1 MFKIKMIAGAM
12 VVSLMAVAAA
22 GCGSKGKEPETA
34 PTPVINNDPAIVRLA
49 GQLTNEDFTVFAKS
63 VQKKYPHITIERINT
78 AEKGQSVPE
87 LVAAGIIPDLILA
100 PPLNILPFQ
109 ALGLYYKV
117 EELVTRHRFDLNR
130 IKPEYL
136 ESIKVGSFS
145 DYLVGLPIYNNGF
158 GLFYN
163 KDLFDRFGVPYPKD
177 GMTWQEVTE
186 MAVKLTRVENGV
198 AYYGLHPNSVMWGAY
213 QLGLP
218 FIDTANN
225 KSMFQSQG
233 WKDLFQMWQRLYTA
247 GGNIVPKALA
257 AIKGFQDGQI
267 AMTMGYSSILDA
279 TAKVKDLNW
288 DMVTYP
294 INPDAPGIGQRVDS
308 INLVVTAQSKVK
320 DAAFQVIEVI
330 LSEEV
335 QTELS
340 RSGKVSVLKDQKVHD
355 QFGQS
360 NADLQ
365 KKNVVALTKPK
376 LAIVQPFKFPF
387 ATNPATLINNTFNSV
402 IYDQKDINTALREA
416 EEKVNTDIQLLL
428 K

>member
-1 MFKIKMIAGAM
+1 MFKNKMILGAM
-12 VVSLMAVAAA
+12 LVSLGAVAAA
-22 GCGSKGKEPETA
+22 CGGKEEKSETVPA
-34 PTPVINNDPAIVRLA
+34 PAINNDPAIVKLA
-49 GQLTNEDFTVFAKS
+49 GQLSDEEFALFVS
-63 VQKKYPHITIERINT
+63 ALQKKYPHIALERINT
-78 AEKGQSVPE
+78 AVKGQAVPE

-100 PPLNILPFQ
+100 APLNILPFQ
-109 ALGLYYKV
+109 ALGLYYNV
-117 EELVTRHRFDLNR
+117 EELAAKHKLDLSR
-130 IKPEYL
+130 IKPELL
-136 ESIKVGSFS
+136 ESIKVGSFA
-145 DYLVGLPIYNNGF
+145 DYLVGLPIYNNAF

-163 KDLFDRFGVPYPKD
+163 KDLFDRFGVSYPKD
-177 GMTWQEVTE
+177 GMTWEEVRE
-186 MAVKLTRVENGV
+186 MAAKLTRTENGV
-198 AYYGLHPNSVMWGAY
+198 SYYGLHPNSVFWGAY

-233 WKDLFQMWQRLYTA
+233 WKDLFQMWQRLYQA
-247 GGNIVPKALA
+247 GGSVVPKTLA
-257 AIKGFQDGQI
+257 AVKGFQDGQI

-279 TAKVKDLNW
+279 TVKAKDLNW
-288 DMVTYP
+288 DIATYP
-294 INPDAPGIGQRVDS
+294 INPAAPGVGQRVDS

-320 DAAFQVIEVI
+320 DAAFRVVEVI

-335 QTELS
+335 QTTLS
-340 RSGKVSVLKDQKVHD
+340 RTGKMSVLKDQKIHD

-360 NADLQ
+360 NSGLQ
-365 KKNVVALTKPK
+365 NKNVVALTKPK

-387 ATNPATLINNTFNSV
+387 ATNPATLISNTFNSV